1 MAEKKPHIGP
11 GSRKIYMERIHI
23 QHMKTKDI
31 VNISLFTT
39 LLAVCAWIYIPTT
52 IPFTMQT
59 FAVFLAMLMLGG
71 RKGTIVIL
79 IYLLLGLI
87 GVPVFSGGT
96 AGPGILLGATGGYM
110 IGWIFLGIIVRL
122 TEKFITRNMSETK
135 VCMQITALI
144 VGLLICY
151 LFGTLWFVKVYANQ
165 SMNTGFVAAFSVC
178 VLPFIIPDLAKLA
191 LAYTVSRRMKKYIR
205 NV

>member
-1 MAEKKPHIGP
+1 
-11 GSRKIYMERIHI
+11 
-23 QHMKTKDI
+23 MKTKDI

-110 IGWIFLGIIVRL
+110 IGWIFLGII
-122 TEKFITRNMSETK
+122 TEAAEKIILRNMNETKGAKKTKK

-144 VGLLICY
+144 AGLLICY
-151 LFGTLWFVKVYANQ
+151 LFGTLWFVKVYAGQ
-165 SMNTGFVAAFSVC
+165 SMDTGFAAAFSIC
-178 VLPFIIPDLAKLA
+178 VLPFIIPDLVKLA

>member
-1 MAEKKPHIGP
+1 
-11 GSRKIYMERIHI
+11 
-23 QHMKTKDI
+23 MKTKDI

-59 FAVFLAMLMLGG
+59 FAVFLTMLMLGG

-110 IGWIFLGIIVRL
+110 IGWLLLGAIMELLEKIFRR
-122 TEKFITRNMSETK
+122 EKQETGETK
-135 VCMQITALI
+135 KAKKFPKTCIQIAGLI

-151 LFGTLWFVKVYANQ
+151 LFGTLWFVKVYAGQ
-165 SMNTGFVAAFSVC
+165 SMNTGVAAAFSVC
-178 VLPFIIPDLAKLA
+178 VLPFIIPDLVKLA
-191 LAYTVSRRMKKYIR
+191 LAYTVSRRMKKIGIITDSYERIYDKIER
-205 NV
+205 Q